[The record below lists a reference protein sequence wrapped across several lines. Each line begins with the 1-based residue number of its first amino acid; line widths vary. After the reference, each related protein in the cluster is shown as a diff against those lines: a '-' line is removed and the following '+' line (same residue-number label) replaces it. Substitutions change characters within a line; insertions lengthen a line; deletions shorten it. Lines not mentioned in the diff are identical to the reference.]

1 MKRMYDFI
9 TDIGYITI
17 WEYTQEN
24 KIVNTLKVISLT
36 MPDMI
41 QTFV

>member
-1 MKRMYDFI
+1 MKRTYDFI
-9 TDIGYITI
+9 TDIGYMTI
-17 WEYTQEN
+17 WENIQEN
-24 KIVNTLKVISLT
+24 TVNNLKVISLT